1 MDIQRAEAN
10 RGIAW
15 IQIGWAAFVR
25 LPGMWILL
33 MVVLLAIVVVL
44 NLLPWVGSLIVA
56 LITPLLAAGVLEAA
70 RRSTQGEDFALGAL
84 FESTTRSEVLNNLLV
99 LGAVSLIINV
109 VIMALGLV
117 FIGGSALGMGM
128 MHGEEGAW
136 MGFGAGALL
145 VFPLMLILHVALSA
159 ALFFAIPLVMDE
171 KAPPLQAMQDSLKA
185 CLVNWVPLLLFGII
199 ATILGALAIIPM
211 GLGFLVL
218 GPVLA
223 GAVWAAYR
231 EVFGPP
237 AAPIDAPRT
246 EMPAA

>member
-1 MDIQRAEAN
+1 MEIQRAEAN

-25 LPGMWILL
+25 LPGIWILL

-56 LITPLLAAGVLEAA
+56 LITPILAAGLLEAA
-70 RRSTQGEDFALGAL
+70 RRSTQGEEFTLGVL
-84 FESTTRSEVLNNLLV
+84 FESATRSAVLNNLLV

-117 FIGGSALGMGM
+117 FVGGSALGMGM

-136 MGFGAGALL
+136 MGLGAGALF
-145 VFPLMLILHVALSA
+145 VFPLMLVLHVALSA
-159 ALFFAIPLVMDE
+159 ALFFAIPLVMDDQE
-171 KAPPLQAMQDSLKA
+171 PPLQAMQTSLKA

-199 ATILGALAIIPM
+199 ATILGALAMIPM

-237 AAPIDAPRT
+237 AAPIDVSGT
-246 EMPAA
+246 ETPAA